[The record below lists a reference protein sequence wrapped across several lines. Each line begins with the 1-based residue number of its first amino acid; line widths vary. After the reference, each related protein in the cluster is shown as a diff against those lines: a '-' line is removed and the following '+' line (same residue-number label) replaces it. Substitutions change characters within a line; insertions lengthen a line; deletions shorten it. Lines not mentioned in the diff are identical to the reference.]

1 MEQADARPLKIG
13 GILRRTFAMIGQ
25 FPLKIFGVAFL
36 VGGLPTRSVYYA
48 VSVQI
53 AHGWPRS
60 LVSFETAFLSEICET
75 IAAGLLIGS
84 LIRNETGMT
93 SGLRR
98 LPQLIAVGFLK
109 ALGCMLAAAAF
120 LIPYFFVA
128 TRWSVV
134 GAVVANEDTGINA
147 AFGRSSELTEGVRLG
162 ILGLLILSGVGQI
175 LLFLLSVALLAPITG
190 VSVAM
195 QDFTLQPAAFSMQL
209 LLETLTTG
217 FLAALQCALYAALKE
232 RRDGPRTDHLT
243 EIFA

>member
-1 MEQADARPLKIG
+1 MEQSEARPLEIG
-13 GILRRTFAMIGQ
+13 GVFRRAFAMIGQ
-25 FPLKIFGVAFL
+25 FPLKIFGVAFAF
-36 VGGLPTRSVYYA
+36 GGLPTRLIYYA
-48 VSVQI
+48 VSVQT

-60 LVSFETAFLSEICET
+60 LVNFETAFLSEVCET

-84 LIRNETGMT
+84 FIRNETGIT

-98 LPQLIAVGFLK
+98 LPQLVAVGLLK
-109 ALGCMLAAAAF
+109 ALGCMLAAAVL

-134 GAVVANEDTGINA
+134 GAVVVNEDTGINA

-162 ILGLLILSGVGQI
+162 IFGLLILTGVGQM
-175 LLFLLSVALLAPITG
+175 LLFILSVALLAPITG
-190 VSVAM
+190 VAVAM
-195 QDFTLQPAAFSMQL
+195 QDFTLQPAVLSVQL

-217 FLAALQCALYAALKE
+217 FIAALQCALYAALRE
-232 RRDGPRTDHLT
+232 RRDGPMTGHLS